1 MKKYTSVRDLV
12 SAPDAVKEAL
22 SLKRSQNIPAH
33 YTKDKVLCLLFF
45 NNSLR
50 TRLSTEL
57 AGIKLG
63 MKVMV
68 MQIGENGWALEFED
82 GVIMNSTKAEH
93 IKEAAAVVSQCADV
107 IGIRSF
113 PTLTDKGVDLSDQ
126 VLSAFVAQ
134 RQWRQKMRKRGRRE
148 RRPSKQARQ

>member
-1 MKKYTSVRDLV
+1 MNKYTSVRDLV

-22 SLKRSQNIPAH
+22 SLKQSQDIAKP

-57 AGIKLG
+57 AGVKLG

-68 MQIGENGWALEFED
+68 MQINTNNNNNNNAYHLLIVD
-82 GVIMNSTKAEH
+82 R
-93 IKEAAAVVSQCADV
+93 KEAKLLACLFSICT
-107 IGIRSF
+107 GFS
-113 PTLTDKGVDLSDQ
+113 
-126 VLSAFVAQ
+126 
-134 RQWRQKMRKRGRRE
+134 
-148 RRPSKQARQ
+148 